1 MSSSSS
7 VGMPHSLPTTKRTRP
22 ESRRRLVGIEH
33 GPIISHVGRTKA
45 VVPCP
50 PEETAD
56 TLRFSA
62 LQLYKPVRSYDMHL
76 VLGRCT
82 WAA

>member
-1 MSSSSS
+1 MLSSSS
-7 VGMPHSLPTTKRTRP
+7 VGMPHILPATKRARP

-56 TLRFSA
+56 TLRF
-62 LQLYKPVRSYDMHL
+62 VRPST
-76 VLGRCT
+76 VQTCKVV
-82 WAA
+82 